1 MFMRLVVKFLLFTV
15 PVFAIF
21 GIDDLIVG
29 LIVTAIIGGGVA
41 ATAANQQENAMTD
54 AANRQMEFQREQTST
69 AYQRE
74 VKDMQAAGLNPMLAY
89 KVGGAASGSGAMAGT
104 VDTTGGAG
112 DKLAALAGQIMQLK
126 LNGAQAA
133 AADSQAAATM
143 AQIPATAA
151 RARLDNAQATNYE
164 FENAKLLPIREKM
177 LYNDNVMKDNARIR
191 DNIMLSAE
199 QGGDTQT
206 PLGRSRSADLSF
218 SGAKLQGQ
226 RTENVLNALKVPGAS
241 AQAEHDRGF
250 MGGVAPYLR
259 DIESVISSAQ
269 GARSLGAGNRPLV
282 VPRGGRVVPWE

>member
-1 MFMRLVVKFLLFTV
+1 MFLRLVLRFLLFTF
-15 PVFAIF
+15 PVFSIF
-21 GIDDLIVG
+21 GLDDLVVG

-54 AANRQMEFQREQTST
+54 AANRQMEFQRDQTST

-104 VDTTGGAG
+104 VDQTAGAG

-133 AADSQAAATM
+133 AANSQSAATM

-151 RARLDNAQATNYE
+151 NARLANAQATNYE
-164 FENAKLLPIREKM
+164 FENAKLLPIKEKM
-177 LYNDNVMKDNARIR
+177 AYNDLTLKDNQRIR

-199 QGGDTQT
+199 QGGDTKT
-206 PLGRSRSADLSF
+206 PLGTSRAADLSF

-241 AQAEHDRGF
+241 AQAEHDKGA
-250 MGGVAPYLR
+250 MGSLAPYLR
-259 DIESVISSAQ
+259 DIGSVMGSAGQ
-269 GARSLGAGNRPLV
+269 FQRMLK
-282 VPRGGRVVPWE
+282 